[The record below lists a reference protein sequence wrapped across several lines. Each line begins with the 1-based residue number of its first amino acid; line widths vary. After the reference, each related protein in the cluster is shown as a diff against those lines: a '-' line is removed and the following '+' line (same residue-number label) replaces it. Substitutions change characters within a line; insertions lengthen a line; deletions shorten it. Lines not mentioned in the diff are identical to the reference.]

1 MSFEVEPHRLERA
14 GGDLESM
21 AGAMPAVAAYLET
34 HLTLPQGGTAFDLV
48 RDKTE
53 YVRTT
58 LGDVYGATGSMTRY
72 LTSAG
77 SALVGTAR
85 DYREVDR
92 DQWEHYDQ
100 LVTSTGER
108 DEETSFY
115 DTSTGGE
122 SLGVSRHD
130 VTGMLREPT
139 GTYMME
145 GWQAFQDGLNYCLD
159 LSIVVDALLSVPL
172 FQTFPSASDRLLGD
186 YRGDWLEVA
195 RACDAMT
202 VIAEVADRVA
212 NETTATSHH
221 LFDGWSGR
229 AAGLA
234 SDSLATF
241 VHATW
246 GHADDIRKYA
256 DGINNIVTSATAA
269 TDVLANAI
277 DSIIPLAL
285 ELNGLDPADLAREVF
300 GGGGRIARMVS
311 QILQYLSWAGVALDL
326 LFTLFTSLGALTFGQ
341 MDRYRDL
348 SLPIGDPVFRQ
359 SDVNGP
365 MP

>member
-14 GGDLESM
+14 AGDLDAM
-21 AGAMPAVAAYLET
+21 ADAMPAVATYLET
-34 HLTLPQGGTAFDLV
+34 HLSMPSGGAAFDLV

-53 YVRTT
+53 HVRTT
-58 LGDVYGATGSMTRY
+58 LGDVYGASGSMTRY
-72 LTSAG
+72 LASAS
-77 SALVGTAR
+77 SALVGTAG
-85 DYREVDR
+85 DYRDVDR
-92 DQWEHYDQ
+92 DQREAYDE
-100 LVTSTGER
+100 LVTATGET
-108 DEETSFY
+108 DGETSFY

-122 SLGVSRHD
+122 TLGVSRHD
-130 VTGMLREPT
+130 VTSMLREPT
-139 GTYMME
+139 GSYMME
-145 GWQAFQDGLNYCLD
+145 GWQTFQDNLNYCLD
-159 LSIVVDALLSVPL
+159 LSFVIDALLSVPL

-195 RACDAMT
+195 KACDAMT
-202 VIAEVADRVA
+202 VIAEVADRIA
-212 NETTATSHH
+212 NETTASSHY

-229 AAGLA
+229 AANLA

-246 GHADDIRKYA
+246 GHADDIRRYA
-256 DGINNIVTSATAA
+256 DGINNIVTAAVSAT
-269 TDVLANAI
+269 DLLANAI
-277 DSIIPLAL
+277 DSILPLAL
-285 ELNGLDPADLAREVF
+285 ELNGLDPAELAREVL
-300 GGGGRIARMVS
+300 GGGGRILRMVS

-326 LFTLFTSLGALTFGQ
+326 LFSLFTSLGAISFGQ
-341 MDRYRDL
+341 IDRYRDL